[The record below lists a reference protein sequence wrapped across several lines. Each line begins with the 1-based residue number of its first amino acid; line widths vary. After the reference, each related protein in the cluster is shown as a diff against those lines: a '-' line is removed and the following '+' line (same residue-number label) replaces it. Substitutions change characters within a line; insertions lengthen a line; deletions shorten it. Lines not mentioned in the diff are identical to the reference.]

1 MMQRHECDFSS
12 SYSNIQNC
20 CQIITFLLNN
30 VRKYLPYR
38 IYHIYFVYFNQP
50 TSIPFFSHTIGD
62 FMRYKRDWL
71 SLLWVIWK
79 FLYVRTIQI
88 WIPWQSSCTI
98 FARGATKSFFFLITA
113 TRDVYEKK
121 KNFIYK
127 SLREWFSMFLYR
139 YGCVY
144 KSFCKFNMK
153 KNFKHLEQSK
163 NLLSFI
169 SIPFESVVENWLH
182 QWLIYVFYAIL
193 NDSYGCWL
201 SYETRVRLKS
211 LNLIL

>member
-1 MMQRHECDFSS
+1 MYGNIFLTGFTTYISYISTNQRRYLFFLTRSAISWDTSAIDCRFCGSFESFYTYGLFRYGFLGNLHA
-12 SYSNIQNC
+12 Q
-20 CQIITFLLNN
+20 FLLVAPQN
-30 VRKYLPYR
+30 L
-38 IYHIYFVYFNQP
+38 
-50 TSIPFFSHTIGD
+50 
-62 FMRYKRDWL
+62 
-71 SLLWVIWK
+71 
-79 FLYVRTIQI
+79 
-88 WIPWQSSCTI
+88 
-98 FARGATKSFFFLITA
+98 FFFLITA

-121 KNFIYK
+121 KKFIYK